1 MQKRALIIFWL
12 FFLFIVSFAEADSVV
27 KTETV
32 TINIERQHD
41 EVASGGE
48 SALAVHFKL
57 KKDWHFYA
65 SVTSAPG
72 GMNIKVIPEAV
83 EGIVFKKL
91 VFPKSH
97 KYFDKSSNTTL
108 DVYSDEFTVY
118 VPFSVGADIVSENI
132 SVGVTIA
139 GAVCSDI
146 QCRVPNFGKLTT
158 VVKVSGE
165 AVMGAG
171 KFAIPVT
178 KAAGEFVSY
187 SMWFAFGLAF
197 LAGLTLNIMP
207 CVWPVLPLIVMR
219 IVEQG
224 KESKAKAIS
233 MGLAFCFGIV
243 LFFACL
249 AGANIILQLVYD
261 TALQWGDQFR
271 NPAFVAGMALLLI
284 VMAFFMFGMFTI
296 AVPSSIASKQGSGKG
311 YAGSVGMGFLAA
323 VLSTPCSFGILAAAF
338 AWAQAQPLVLGTL
351 AILAIGVGM
360 AIPYAI
366 LISMPGLLKRL
377 PRGGTWMELFKEGI
391 GFVLLLIA
399 VKLIGAL
406 PVDLRINVLYF
417 SVILGFSIW
426 MWGGW
431 VSFGT
436 KMSRKVIVR
445 GAAVALAVFAG
456 MSLLGGPKEKLIDWQ
471 DYDGGLVSSSLAARQ
486 PVLIKFTADWC
497 LSCQV
502 AERQVYSRIDIADLI
517 AQKGVLA
524 IKGDTTTRDM
534 PATDAL
540 KNLYNEP
547 GVPVSML
554 FVPGASKSV
563 RWHGMNFGDELK
575 GHLEGLKD
583 K

>member
-1 MQKRALIIFWL
+1 MQRTLIIFCL
-12 FFLFIVSFAEADSVV
+12 FFLSIVSFAEAASEVN
-27 KTETV
+27 TETV
-32 TINIERQHD
+32 TINIESQHA
-41 EVASGGE
+41 EVVSGVE
-48 SALAVHFKL
+48 SALAVRFKL

-65 SVTSAPG
+65 SATSAPG
-72 GMNIKVIPEAV
+72 GMNIKVIPESV
-83 EGIVFKKL
+83 DGIVFGEV

-97 KYFDKSSNTTL
+97 KYFDKSSNATL
-108 DVYSDEFTVY
+108 DVYSDEFTIY
-118 VPFSVGADIVSENI
+118 VPFVAGEDVSGDISI
-132 SVGVTIA
+132 GVTIG
-139 GAVCSDI
+139 GAICSDI
-146 QCRVPNFGKLTT
+146 QCRVPNFGKLMT
-158 VVKVSGE
+158 VVKVGGSV
-165 AVMGAG
+165 VMGAG
-171 KFAIPVT
+171 KFVMPKSVA
-178 KAAGEFVSY
+178 VSGGGPGY
-187 SMWFAFGLAF
+187 SMWFAFGLAL

-219 IVEQG
+219 IVEQS
-224 KESKAKAIS
+224 KDSKAKAIS

-249 AGANIILQLVYD
+249 AGANIILQLVYG

-284 VMAFFMFGMFTI
+284 VLAFFMFGMFTI
-296 AVPSSIASKQGSGKG
+296 SVPSSIASKQGSGKG

-323 VLSTPCSFGILAAAF
+323 VLSTPCSFGLLAAAF

-366 LISMPGLLKRL
+366 LTSMPGLLKRL

-406 PVDLRINVLYF
+406 PGDLRISVLYF
-417 SVILGFSIW
+417 SVILGFCIW

-445 GAAVALAVFAG
+445 GVAVGLAVFAG

-471 DYDGGLVSSSLAARQ
+471 DYDSGLISSSLAAKRS
-486 PVLIKFTADWC
+486 VLIKFTAAWC

-502 AERQVYSRIDIADLI
+502 AERKVYSRSDVADLI
-517 AQKGVLA
+517 KRKGVLA
-524 IKGDTTTRDM
+524 IKADTTTRDM

-554 FVPGASKSV
+554 FVPGASGSV

-575 GHLEGLKD
+575 EHLEGLED
-583 K
+583 KQ